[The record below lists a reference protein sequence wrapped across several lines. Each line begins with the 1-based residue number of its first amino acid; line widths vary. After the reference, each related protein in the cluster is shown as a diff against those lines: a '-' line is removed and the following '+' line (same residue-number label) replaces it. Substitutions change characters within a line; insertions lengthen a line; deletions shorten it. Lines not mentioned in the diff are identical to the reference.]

1 MGGHPRRPRWAA
13 GSAVA
18 LGGLACVV
26 AASFRSLLIDP
37 RSAVRSAADR
47 WIRFAAPPGK
57 TLASTVAL
65 DASAFLAFPAVVEM
79 LDLKGVAAA
88 DLYDYVPRQLTATF
102 RNAGAEIEGAIG
114 RSALGG
120 WVALSLSS
128 GNKASYVVV
137 VDYASGN
144 LTAVA
149 PTYGKILA
157 QKGLKGYVDATNTYG
172 PRGLKVYNASS
183 LLVALGANANKGPRA
198 IWNFVEDTWTI
209 LCAGGSNDAHDL
221 QLSYDGSQ
229 LWQADGRTAIEAW
242 DVSSGDMVASFAEV
256 DVEDPNHVQV
266 TDEDAVAY
274 VSSRQTD
281 GVVKMKT
288 DGTVLWT
295 LGGPNGDFN
304 VTFGDAHYAAGSSLW
319 VGQHN
324 AEYVGDDEYCLFDN
338 QEGTGANSRLL
349 CVELDYHRSKAA
361 VTFAK
366 DLGSY
371 TPHFGDNDRLPTS
384 NQFGVHWPDQVDVDD
399 QYDVR
404 ALEVVRATGDVVYEL
419 KVVGAKCRSAA
430 DCDKGLTDRWT
441 SYSAERFYAA
451 PLVWNATCAGS
462 TLSFTAADAFKR
474 PNKYAATYDVVER
487 PARRAKSVAGDF
499 ELAAYWRD
507 TAETVDVSA
516 LTGPLTL
523 TVTNAQGAAT
533 TVDVDECS

>member
-88 DLYDYVPRQLTATF
+88 DLYDYVPRKLTATF

-120 WVALSLSS
+120 WVALSLSF

-157 QKGLKGYVDATNTYG
+157 EKGLRGYVDATNTYG

-209 LCAGGSNDAHDL
+209 LCDGGSNDAHDL

-242 DVSSGDMVASFAEV
+242 DVASGNVVASFAEV

-281 GVVKMKT
+281 GIVKMKT
-288 DGTVLWT
+288 DGTVVWT

-304 VTFGDAHYAAGSSLW
+304 VTFDGDHYAAGSSLW

-371 TPHFGDNDRLPTS
+371 TPHFGDNDRLPTG
-384 NQFGVHWPDQVDVDD
+384 NQLGVHWPDELTDEID
-399 QYDVR
+399 YDVR
-404 ALEVVRATGDVVYEL
+404 AVEVVRSSSDLAWEL
-419 KVVGAKCRSAA
+419 KI
-430 DCDKGLTDRWT
+430 KGVKWT
-441 SYSAERFYAA
+441 
-451 PLVWNATCAGS
+451 L
-462 TLSFTAADAFKR
+462 
-474 PNKYAATYDVVER
+474 
-487 PARRAKSVAGDF
+487 
-499 ELAAYWRD
+499 
-507 TAETVDVSA
+507 
-516 LTGPLTL
+516 
-523 TVTNAQGAAT
+523 
-533 TVDVDECS
+533 

>member
-79 LDLKGVAAA
+79 LDLKVAAA
-88 DLYDYVPRQLTATF
+88 HLYDYVPRQLTVTPLAP
-102 RNAGAEIEGAIG
+102 RSARSA
-114 RSALGG
+114 SALGG

-209 LCAGGSNDAHDL
+209 LCAGGSNARDL

-229 LWQADGRTAIEAW
+229 LWQADGRTAVEAW

-256 DVEDPNHVQV
+256 DVEDPNHVQ
-266 TDEDAVAY
+266 
-274 VSSRQTD
+274 
-281 GVVKMKT
+281 
-288 DGTVLWT
+288 
-295 LGGPNGDFN
+295 
-304 VTFGDAHYAAGSSLW
+304 
-319 VGQHN
+319 HN
-324 AEYVGDDEYCLFDN
+324 AEYAGDDEYCLFDN
-338 QEGTGANSRLL
+338 QEGTGADSRLL
-349 CVELDYHRSKAA
+349 C
-361 VTFAK
+361 
-366 DLGSY
+366 
-371 TPHFGDNDRLPTS
+371 
-384 NQFGVHWPDQVDVDD
+384 FGVHWPDQVDVDD

-419 KVVGAKCRSAA
+419 KVVGAMCRSAA

-462 TLSFTAADAFKR
+462 TLRFTAADAFKR

-487 PARRAKSVAGDF
+487 PARRARSVAGDF

-507 TAETVDVSA
+507 TAAAVDVSA

-533 TVDVDECS
+533 TVDVDACS

>member
-1 MGGHPRRPRWAA
+1 
-13 GSAVA
+13 
-18 LGGLACVV
+18 
-26 AASFRSLLIDP
+26 
-37 RSAVRSAADR
+37 
-47 WIRFAAPPGK
+47 
-57 TLASTVAL
+57 
-65 DASAFLAFPAVVEM
+65 M

-88 DLYDYVPRQLTATF
+88 DLYDYVPRKLTATF

-120 WVALSLSS
+120 WVALSLSF

-157 QKGLKGYVDATNTYG
+157 QKGLRGYVDATNTYG

-221 QLSYDGSQ
+221 QLSYDGSR
-229 LWQADGRTAIEAW
+229 LWQADGRTAVEAW
-242 DVSSGDMVASFAEV
+242 DVASGNVVASFAEV

-266 TDEDAVAY
+266 TDEDAVA

-288 DGTVLWT
+288 DGTVVWT

-338 QEGTGANSRLL
+338 QEGTGADSRLL

-366 DLGSY
+366 DLGAY

-419 KVVGAKCRSAA
+419 KVVGAGAA
-430 DCDKGLTDRWT
+430 RGRLRQGPRRTAGRPLD
-441 SYSAERFYAA
+441 AERTSPPRPRLERELRRLDAEFHRRRRLQEAQQVRRDLRRRRAA
-451 PLVWNATCAGS
+451 
-462 TLSFTAADAFKR
+462 R
-474 PNKYAATYDVVER
+474 
-487 PARRAKSVAGDF
+487 RRAKSVAGDF

-507 TAETVDVSA
+507 TAAAVDVSA

-533 TVDVDECS
+533 TVDVDACVSPLATTADVDARS

>member
-120 WVALSLSS
+120 WVALSLSF

-157 QKGLKGYVDATNTYG
+157 QKGLRGYVDATNTYG

-183 LLVALGANANKGPRA
+183 LL
-198 IWNFVEDTWTI
+198 
-209 LCAGGSNDAHDL
+209 
-221 QLSYDGSQ
+221 
-229 LWQADGRTAIEAW
+229 ADGRTAVGAW
-242 DVSSGDMVASFAEV
+242 DVASGDVVASFAEV

-288 DGTVLWT
+288 DGTVVWT

-304 VTFGDAHYAAGSSLW
+304 VTFGDAHYAAGRSLW

-361 VTFAK
+361 VTFSK
-366 DLGSY
+366 DLGAY

-419 KVVGAKCRSAA
+419 KVVGAGASAPTA
-430 DCDKGLTDRWT
+430 TRASRTAGRPTPP
-441 SYSAERFYAA
+441 SA
-451 PLVWNATCAGS
+451 S
-462 TLSFTAADAFKR
+462 TPR
-474 PNKYAATYDVVER
+474 PSSGTRLA
-487 PARRAKSVAGDF
+487 PARR
-499 ELAAYWRD
+499 
-507 TAETVDVSA
+507 
-516 LTGPLTL
+516 
-523 TVTNAQGAAT
+523 
-533 TVDVDECS
+533 